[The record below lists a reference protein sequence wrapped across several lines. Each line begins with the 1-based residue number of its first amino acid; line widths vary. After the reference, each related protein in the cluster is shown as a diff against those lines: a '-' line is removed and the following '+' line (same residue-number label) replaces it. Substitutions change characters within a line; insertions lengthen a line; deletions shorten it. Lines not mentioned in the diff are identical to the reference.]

1 MNLTPRELSI
11 FVSLA
16 SSLNFGRTAERFYVT
31 QPTMSKII
39 RNMEDRLDVKL
50 FERNTRNVTLTPEGR
65 DLLDVAS
72 RIVDEYETGLTELAA
87 VARKQSQHLSIA
99 ALPSLAATMLPGLV
113 LELRRRV
120 PKAMINIHDVIHD
133 AAIDLLRMRKVDF
146 AISGV
151 DHVHRDLSTIE
162 IMRESFVLLAAESLG
177 IDKKERNWSE
187 AELEQLPIISM
198 PRGTGTRMLI
208 DMAFMKN
215 GMQFRPFLEIK
226 GLSTIGKFV
235 KDGCGVAI
243 LPESGAQLVMEE
255 GMYIIPLRNAP
266 QRTVGIVT
274 RNESS
279 LSGFAK
285 QAIEWLCTANSIAV
299 NHNSETQNEGSS
311 GNETG
316 RIASGH
322 SHA

>member
-1 MNLTPRELSI
+1 MEAGSPGSERPTLFTRMSMRPYFCMQASTMACASLDFVPSHTMASTVPPSSRMI
-11 FVSLA
+11 RTVFCAAVSLRSVPKMRA
-16 SSLNFGRTAERFYVT
+16 PCR
-31 QPTMSKII
+31 
-39 RNMEDRLDVKL
+39 
-50 FERNTRNVTLTPEGR
+50 
-65 DLLDVAS
+65 AS
-72 RIVDEYETGLTELAA
+72 RVAIACPFPQPSPTEPKPVTSATL
-87 VARKQSQHLSIA
+87 LS
-99 ALPSLAATMLPGLV
+99 
-113 LELRRRV
+113 
-120 PKAMINIHDVIHD
+120 N
-133 AAIDLLRMRKVDF
+133 
-146 AISGV
+146 
-151 DHVHRDLSTIE
+151 LS
-162 IMRESFVLLAAESLG
+162 
-177 IDKKERNWSE
+177 
-187 AELEQLPIISM
+187 
-198 PRGTGTRMLI
+198 MLI

-266 QRTVGIVT
+266 QRTVGIIT

-285 QAIEWLCTANSIAV
+285 QTIEWLCTANSIAV
-299 NHNSETQNEGSS
+299 NYNSETQNEGSS